1 MNGKERGQ
9 AVHRSV
15 SLRPGSN
22 YASVS
27 GSGIREL
34 NYPSDV
40 VDVILRTVTLA
51 DGECQLRSPN
61 TAELIPLVLSKIL
74 LNNHSWLFG

>member
-1 MNGKERGQ
+1 M
-9 AVHRSV
+9 HRSV
-15 SLRPGSN
+15 SLGPGSN
-22 YASVS
+22 YTSVS

-40 VDVILRTVTLA
+40 VDVTLRTVTLA
-51 DGECQLRSPN
+51 DGECLLRSPN
-61 TAELIPLVLSKIL
+61 TAEFIPLVLSKIL